1 MPNITLPTNQIQP
14 GIQVNGTMLSG
25 GSHPPQNMAAFSP
38 LMVSIA
44 AYSPMKNIANFME
57 ENSVWNPAINSD
69 SASGRSKGARL
80 VSAIMAMVKMLTG
93 TKRLRSQY
101 QEKMLPRSHSKPEWM
116 PGGSTFWVATMLSR
130 LSEPAM
136 TITHSSDNPI
146 DSS

>member
-1 MPNITLPTNQIQP
+1 MPNMTLMMNQTKP
-14 GIQVNGTMLSG
+14 GISVNGTILMG
-25 GSHPPQNMAAFSP
+25 GSAPPQNIAAFRP
-38 LMVSIA
+38 ETVSIV

-69 SASGRSKGARL
+69 SASGRSKGARF

-116 PGGSTFWVATMLSR
+116 PGGSTFWVA
-130 LSEPAM
+130 
-136 TITHSSDNPI
+136 
-146 DSS
+146 